1 MSETAAYA
9 GEPSSVLRGKDA
21 NDYLER
27 MGLRP
32 VEIHK
37 AHKAGDVASENTPP
51 YAPATAPGLNR
62 WIATV
67 HTMRELLHKRNW
79 TCEDRQNRPTAT
91 SSDGAYTLSFVRGDA
106 FVADP
111 DPLVVPKAARRRGP
125 ATRAAVQLS
134 LNLASVSNGTP
145 AGLPA
150 GEPPAGAWFLLYY
163 RDEDEIRSEVSL
175 PSGFDP
181 KNEQFTGWTVRVLLE
196 PLKLERPDIRDI
208 GGDDVD
214 FTITDIA
221 EH

>member
-9 GEPSSVLRGKDA
+9 GEPSSVLQGKDA

-32 VEIHK
+32 VEVH
-37 AHKAGDVASENTPP
+37 AALKAGDVASENTPP

-67 HTMRELLHKRNW
+67 HTMRELLHKRDW

-125 ATRAAVQLS
+125 TYATSAETTLTSRSQTS
-134 LNLASVSNGTP
+134 PNT
-145 AGLPA
+145 
-150 GEPPAGAWFLLYY
+150 ELL
-163 RDEDEIRSEVSL
+163 
-175 PSGFDP
+175 DP
-181 KNEQFTGWTVRVLLE
+181 LRIQSARM
-196 PLKLERPDIRDI
+196 RR
-208 GGDDVD
+208 
-214 FTITDIA
+214 
-221 EH
+221 